1 MADKEATVYIV
12 DVGRSMGE
20 VNNGRE
26 YSDLDWAMLYVWDR
40 ITTTIS
46 TGRKTATIGVVGV
59 RTDGTSSDMWT
70 KSKDPS
76 YKNISIFKEIGQAL
90 MPDLRELRSLIK
102 PSNTDNG
109 DAISSIVLAI
119 DMIAKYCKKL
129 KYKRKI
135 VLVTN
140 GKGPMDLDGMDTI
153 SEKIRE
159 EGIELVIL
167 GVDFD
172 DPEFGVKEEDKDAV
186 KAENESSLE
195 KLCDAC
201 DGVYGTLEQAISE
214 LDTPRV
220 KVVRGIPSFKG
231 DFKLGDPDKYDSALT
246 IQVERYFRTY
256 AARPPPASSFVL
268 SGAPPEV
275 QQTEDSS
282 ANLKNARADTGKSTS
297 NELTSVRNARSYQ
310 VADSGVVGG
319 KRDVE
324 RDALAKGYE
333 YGRTAVHITD
343 SMENI
348 TKLETKAALEIVG
361 FIPIENY
368 DRYMNMS
375 NANVIIA
382 QRTNNK
388 AIIALSSIIHALH
401 EVESYAVGRL
411 VTKDGKSPTLVL
423 LAPSIDPDY
432 ECLLEVQLPFAE
444 DVRCYRFPPLDRVTT
459 MSGKVV
465 KEHRNLPDEN
475 LLAAME
481 KYVENMELVQPGEEG
496 DQVESFALQ
505 DCYSPLL
512 HRVDQAIR
520 WRATH
525 PTKPLPPIP
534 EILQNQSRQPE
545 DLMEQSK
552 SALEQLIKA
561 SDVKKGKLKPR
572 YPKRRTRGALIPPHH
587 HHICLLTAIVVPPK
601 VKGRKR
607 NRTTDKPLSGLDVDA
622 LLQGEKRQRIS
633 PENAIPE
640 FKQALAST
648 DDINTVKESVKQ
660 MCAIIENQ
668 IKHSLGD
675 ANYDRV
681 VEYLGTMRDELIS
694 FEEPDLYNDFVREL
708 KRKLLDDKLGEDR
721 RELWWLIRKKR
732 IGLIDDKLVEI
743 SKVTEQEAKEF
754 LSSKSK

>member
-20 VNNGRE
+20 MNNGRV

-40 ITTTIS
+40 ITTTIA
-46 TGRKTATIGVVGV
+46 TGRKTATIGVVGL
-59 RTDGTSSDMWT
+59 RTDGRVLRFLRSGRALTQKGTSSDMWT
-70 KSKDPS
+70 KSKDNS
-76 YKNISIFKEIGQAL
+76 YKNISIFKEIGQAR
-90 MPDLRELRSLIK
+90 MPDLRELQSLIK

-109 DAISSIVLAI
+109 DAISSIILAI

-129 KYKRKI
+129 RYKRQI

-153 SEKIRE
+153 AEKIRE

-172 DPEFGVKEEDKDAV
+172 DLEFGVKEEDKDAA
-186 KAENESSLE
+186 KNESSLQG
-195 KLCDAC
+195 LCDVC

-268 SGAPPEV
+268 SGAPPEI
-275 QQTEDSS
+275 QETGDSS
-282 ANLKNARADTGKSTS
+282 ANLKNARTDTRKSTS

-333 YGRTAVHITD
+333 YGRTAVHITESD
-343 SMENI
+343 ENI

-361 FIPIENY
+361 FIPIEHY

-375 NANVIIA
+375 NSNVIIA

-465 KEHRNLPDEN
+465 KEHRNLPNEN

-481 KYVENMELVQPGEEG
+481 KYVENMELVQLGEEG
-496 DQVESFALQ
+496 
-505 DCYSPLL
+505 
-512 HRVDQAIR
+512 VDQAIR
-520 WRATH
+520 WRAIH

-534 EILQNQSRQPE
+534 KVLQKQSRQPDE
-545 DLMEQSK
+545 LMEQSK
-552 SALEQLIKA
+552 SALEQLIKT
-561 SDVKKGKLKPR
+561 SDVKKGKLNPQH
-572 YPKRRTRGALIPPHH
+572 PKI
-587 HHICLLTAIVVPPK
+587 PPK

-607 NRTTDKPLSGLDVDA
+607 NRITDKPLSGLDVDA

-640 FKQALAST
+640 FKQALANT
-648 DDINTVKESVKQ
+648 DDINTVKEAVKQ

-681 VEYLGTMRDELIS
+681 VEYIGTMRDELIS

-708 KRKLLDDKLGEDR
+708 KRKLLDDELGEDR

>member
-20 VNNGRE
+20 KNGGRE
-26 YSDLDWAMLYVWDR
+26 CSDLDWAMLYVWDK
-40 ITTTIS
+40 ITTTVA
-46 TGRKTATIGVVGV
+46 TGRKTATIGVVGL
-59 RTDGTSSDMWT
+59 RTDGKTSNDVWT
-70 KSKDPS
+70 KSKDEA
-76 YKNISIFKEIGQAL
+76 YEHISIFKEIGQAL

-102 PSNTDNG
+102 TSSTDNG
-109 DAISSIVLAI
+109 DAISSIALAVDI
-119 DMIAKYCKKL
+119 IVKYCKKL

-140 GKGPMDLDGMDTI
+140 GKGRMDPDGMNRI
-153 SEKIRE
+153 AGKINE

-172 DPEFGVKEEDKDAV
+172 DPEFGIKEEDKDAV
-186 KAENESSLE
+186 KAENESSLQ
-195 KLCDAC
+195 KLCDTC

-231 DFKLGDPDKYDSALT
+231 NFKLGDPENYDSALT
-246 IQVERYFRTY
+246 IQVERYYRTY

-275 QQTEDSS
+275 QETGDSS
-282 ANLKNARADTGKSTS
+282 ATLNNASTEAEKSTS
-297 NELTSVRNARSYQ
+297 NELTVVRNARSYQ

-333 YGRTAVHITD
+333 YGRTAVHITESD
-343 SMENI
+343 ENI
-348 TKLETKAALEIVG
+348 TKLETKAALEIIG
-361 FIPIENY
+361 FIPTQNY

-375 NANVIIA
+375 NSNVIVA

-388 AIIALSSIIHALH
+388 AIMALSSIIRALF
-401 EVESYAVGRL
+401 ELESYAVGRL
-411 VTKDGKSPTLVL
+411 VSKDGKSPTLIL

-459 MSGKVV
+459 VSGKVV
-465 KEHRNLPDEN
+465 KEHRNLPNES
-475 LLAAME
+475 LLAVME
-481 KYVENMELVQPGEEG
+481 KYVESMELVGSNDES
-496 DQVESFALQ
+496 DQAESFALE

-512 HRVDQAIR
+512 HRIDQAIR
-520 WRATH
+520 WRAIH
-525 PTKPLPPIP
+525 PTKLLPEVP
-534 EILQNQSRQPE
+534 EVLQKLSRQPE
-545 DLMEQSK
+545 ELKEKSK
-552 SALEQLIKA
+552 PVLEQLIKA
-561 SDVKKGKLKPR
+561 SDVKK
-572 YPKRRTRGALIPPHH
+572 
-587 HHICLLTAIVVPPK
+587 VPPK
-601 VKGRKR
+601 MKGRKR
-607 NRTTDKPLSGLDVDA
+607 NRDADKPLSGLDVDA
-622 LLQGEKRQRIS
+622 LLQGEKRQKIS

-640 FKQALAST
+640 FKQALANT
-648 DDINTVKESVKQ
+648 DDINTVKDSVKQ
-660 MCAIIENQ
+660 MCAIVENQ

-675 ANYDRV
+675 ANYDRA

-694 FEEPDLYNDFVREL
+694 FEEPELYNDFVREL

-721 RELWWLIRKKR
+721 RELWWLIRKNR

-743 SKVTEQEAKEF
+743 SKVTEQEAKE
-754 LSSKSK
+754 LAE

>member
-20 VNNGRE
+20 MNNGRE

-59 RTDGTSSDMWT
+59 RTDGRVLHFLRSGQALTQQGTSSDMWT

-109 DAISSIVLAI
+109 D
-119 DMIAKYCKKL
+119 AKYCKKL

-496 DQVESFALQ
+496 
-505 DCYSPLL
+505 
-512 HRVDQAIR
+512 VDQAIR

-525 PTKPLPPIP
+525 PTKPLPSIP

-545 DLMEQSK
+545 ELMEQSK

-561 SDVKKGKLKPR
+561 SDVKK
-572 YPKRRTRGALIPPHH
+572 
-587 HHICLLTAIVVPPK
+587 VPPK

-607 NRTTDKPLSGLDVDA
+607 NRITDKPLSGLDVDA